1 MTRCVVSAGSQRA
14 DTVSQRLV
22 AANRQIP
29 SQSLN
34 TSGAAPGPASPAM

>member
-1 MTRCVVSAGSQRA
+1 MAHRVVAAGSQRA
-14 DTVSQRLV
+14 GTVSQRLV

-34 TSGAAPGPASPAM
+34 TSGAGQVQPALR